1 MADGKDPTSYNYE
14 LRAMG
19 LRGDDEEDLAGDA
32 EELLGSNAAIDLD
45 ADIRAHSQGQASEP
59 AGSESVSNSARKRRA
74 STSKVWKD
82 FNEIYEVINGK
93 EVRTG
98 AKCKHCKKDFSGK
111 STGGTT
117 LLLM

>member
-1 MADGKDPTSYNYE
+1 MADGDDPTSYNYE

-19 LRGDDEEDLAGDA
+19 LRGDDEDDLGADA

-45 ADIRAHSQGQASEP
+45 ADAPAHPQGQASRTS
-59 AGSESVSNSARKRRA
+59 GSESVSNGRKRRA

-82 FNEIYEVINGK
+82 FDAILEVINGK